1 MTRRMRIGSAVVD
14 VARRRFAQHLDD
26 TANSAATAHVMI
38 GSGSNIIARRV
49 LVLACSAF
57 NPATSPEGGVAFR
70 RRKLQKSWQRRSEE
84 ERRSVQFHYHRL
96 DQSALKF
103 IPPPPELLAGTSTPL
118 CCCCCTGSDLAAI
131 DELFDECRVV
141 SFSSSPLSDG
151 FSSAPVVELSFSVA
165 GPESSSPGGGGWL

>member
-1 MTRRMRIGSAVVD
+1 MTRRMRIESGVVD

-70 RRKLQKSWQRRSEE
+70 RRKLKKSWRQ
-84 ERRSVQFHYHRL
+84 RRSVQFHYHR
-96 DQSALKF
+96 
-103 IPPPPELLAGTSTPL
+103 
-118 CCCCCTGSDLAAI
+118 
-131 DELFDECRVV
+131 
-141 SFSSSPLSDG
+141 
-151 FSSAPVVELSFSVA
+151 
-165 GPESSSPGGGGWL
+165 